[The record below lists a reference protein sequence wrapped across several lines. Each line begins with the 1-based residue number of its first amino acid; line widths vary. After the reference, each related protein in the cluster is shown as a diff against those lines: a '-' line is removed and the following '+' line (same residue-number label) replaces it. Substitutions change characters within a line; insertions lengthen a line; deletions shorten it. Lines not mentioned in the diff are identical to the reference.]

1 MLTEMAHMP
10 GFQLNHEQS
19 KCQRAEAM
27 PLQDFVTALG
37 ADVPDARATGSNL
50 DIFASDC
57 L

>member
-50 DIFASDC
+50 DIFVSDC